1 MEVITQN
8 WLDLQQYSSLKK
20 YIAEVITP
28 KKCWYGFAYRGPKK
42 IDRIRLDS
50 RNVGFPLG
58 NLWKIKQIWI
68 NYVYYVFIYIYSYL
82 SLYVCVLYITTK
94 QVFGIVT
101 PTDHHLFAKPGSPG
115 PSQRART
122 AEAAGRVVGTSL
134 RAPGTP
140 IPRSTGLLAH
150 PPTPKSLISWT
161 WLNHAKI

>member
-1 MEVITQN
+1 MLVWIC
-8 WLDLQQYSSLKK
+8 LQ
-20 YIAEVITP
+20 
-28 KKCWYGFAYRGPKK
+28 GPQKN
-42 IDRIRLDS
+42 RSNPL
-50 RNVGFPLG
+50 GFPKCGFPIGKPLKNQT
-58 NLWKIKQIWI
+58 NLDKLRILCF
-68 NYVYYVFIYIYSYL
+68 YIYIYHIHI

-150 PPTPKSLISWT
+150 PPTPKSLIS
-161 WLNHAKI
+161 